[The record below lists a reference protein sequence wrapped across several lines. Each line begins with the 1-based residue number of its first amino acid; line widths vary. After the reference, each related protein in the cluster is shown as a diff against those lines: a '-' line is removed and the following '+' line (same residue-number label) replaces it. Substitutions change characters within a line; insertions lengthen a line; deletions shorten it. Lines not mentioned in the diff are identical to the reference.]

1 MAFRFPFFKS
11 KKPAEAPASSPP
23 AAPDVPPPAAPAPE
37 IAQKIVPR
45 QGNLAAALRAATA
58 TVGGGA
64 SPAQSAI
71 FKPKVRVVLKPEA
84 SAAPAPPPPAPV
96 MAEVVAAPELSSLP
110 DASATIEIPMA
121 EIHPLLP
128 ENVFKPGAAEGAS
141 LPDMISLSI
150 SEILPQLPK
159 GRVQIPL
166 GTILAA
172 FPSDLIDTSVADS
185 SDLKIKIPLHLIIPR
200 LPESVMSL
208 PKDQVK
214 QQVDASIEVPFSE
227 RRVRPAPPQQLAVPR
242 QPVPVEPRKL
252 AAPEISPPINPPED
266 TEVGG
271 VTTLMPAL
279 PVAAPVAKLPSP
291 PNPRPPAPVP
301 APLSQSKLTPGDA
314 TEALTGNIKL
324 PTKPFVLPV
333 SRIIPPAVPAGTP
346 ASEVAQAP
354 QVKTPSPQIPPPSI
368 PSLRLPKP
376 PTVAIPIPTIHT
388 TGAPGSSSASAIKP
402 PHSSVVPAPTI
413 KPSAPLP
420 VSAPLKLPSSLSV
433 PTTPPS
439 ETKPASEAVSSPT
452 PPAES
457 APVAPVVPSA
467 ITAPNVP
474 KGTSIE
480 DLLAPAAVPVPDTPP
495 APPLSPLHE
504 ILGISDGRELR
515 IPEIAEQ
522 IRVRFNLL
530 GVMIATEDGLPMAG
544 SLPSGLDS
552 NAWCGLSHLLFQRF
566 SKNGKATRTEP
577 RRCML
582 SLGTSWL
589 TIWWQDHGIY
599 LIFVHHLETVTA
611 EFEQRGA
618 VLAREVALQCQQ
630 QNRTN

>member
-11 KKPAEAPASSPP
+11 KKPAEAPASPPP
-23 AAPDVPPPAAPAPE
+23 AAPDVPPPPPPPAPE

-71 FKPKVRVVLKPEA
+71 FKPKVSIVLKPEA

-96 MAEVVAAPELSSLP
+96 MAEVVAAPELSPLP
-110 DASATIEIPMA
+110 DTPATIEIPMA
-121 EIHPLLP
+121 EILHLLP

-141 LPDMISLSI
+141 LPDMISLST

-159 GRVQIPL
+159 GRVQVPL

-172 FPSDLIDTSVADS
+172 FPPDLIDTSVADS
-185 SDLKIKIPLHLIIPR
+185 SNLKIKIPLHLIIPR

-208 PKDQVK
+208 PRDQVK

-227 RRVRPAPPQQLAVPR
+227 RRARPA
-242 QPVPVEPRKL
+242 
-252 AAPEISPPINPPED
+252 
-266 TEVGG
+266 
-271 VTTLMPAL
+271 
-279 PVAAPVAKLPSP
+279 
-291 PNPRPPAPVP
+291 
-301 APLSQSKLTPGDA
+301 
-314 TEALTGNIKL
+314 
-324 PTKPFVLPV
+324 
-333 SRIIPPAVPAGTP
+333 
-346 ASEVAQAP
+346 
-354 QVKTPSPQIPPPSI
+354 
-368 PSLRLPKP
+368 
-376 PTVAIPIPTIHT
+376 
-388 TGAPGSSSASAIKP
+388 
-402 PHSSVVPAPTI
+402 
-413 KPSAPLP
+413 
-420 VSAPLKLPSSLSV
+420 
-433 PTTPPS
+433 
-439 ETKPASEAVSSPT
+439 T
-452 PPAES
+452 PPAT
-457 APVAPVVPSA
+457 PD
-467 ITAPNVP
+467 VP
-474 KGTSIE
+474 KGTSVE
-480 DLLAPAAVPVPDTPP
+480 ELLAPAAVPVPDTPP

-544 SLPSGLDS
+544 SLPSDLDS
-552 NAWCGLSHLLFQRF
+552 NAWCGLGHLLFQRF
-566 SKNGKATRTEP
+566 SKNGGATRTEP

-582 SLGTSWL
+582 SFGTFWL
-589 TIWWQDHGIY
+589 TIWQDHGIY
-599 LIFVHHLETVTA
+599 LLFVHQLETVTA

-630 QNRTN
+630 QNKTS